1 MKLLINNFTLF
12 NIQKMVFL
20 IEPSRQILLYDRHVP
35 LAEDNINN
43 APADKA

>member
-12 NIQKMVFL
+12 NIQNKMVFL
-20 IEPSRQILLYDRHVP
+20 IEPSRHILI
-35 LAEDNINN
+35 AEDNINN